1 MLTTKCVSQANNM
14 KRLTLLLSV
23 ITIIYFSSCG
33 NEGAEVKN
41 DTQGLMIAK
50 IDSIYVS
57 MGKSETYD
65 PKEAMNALRLY
76 VEYATKYP
84 DDSLTAEYLFRA
96 SDIAQGTGNYQQAA
110 EFLETIL
117 NKHTMYTKYPDVLFS
132 AALVYDNY
140 LETVNHGDERAV
152 QLYDVIISKYP
163 ETNYAEQSKVL
174 KTYVGKPDSV
184 FYNDIRRK
192 ADSIEASK

>member
-1 MLTTKCVSQANNM
+1 M
-14 KRLTLLLSV
+14 KNLILFLST
-23 ITIIYFSSCG
+23 ITIATFTSCG
-33 NEGAEVKN
+33 GGDSTDTKV
-41 DTQGLMIAK
+41 DTQAMMAAK

-57 MGKSETYD
+57 MGKSQTFD
-65 PKEAMNALRLY
+65 QAIAMNAMRMY

-84 DDSLTAEYLFRA
+84 NDSLTPEYLFRA
-96 SDIAQGTGNYQQAA
+96 SDIAQGSGNYQQAA

-117 NKHTMYTKYPDVLFS
+117 EKHTTYTKYPDVLFS

-140 LETVNHGDERAV
+140 LENVNHGDERAI
-152 QLYDVIISKYP
+152 QLYDVIIAKYP
-163 ETNYAEQSKVL
+163 ESNYAEQSKVL

-192 ADSIEASK
+192 ADSIEAQK

>member
-1 MLTTKCVSQANNM
+1 MNK
-14 KRLTLLLSV
+14 LTLILSA
-23 ITIIYFSSCG
+23 IAILTFSSCG
-33 NEGAEVKN
+33 NDSADVKN
-41 DTQGLMIAK
+41 DTQAMMVAK

-57 MGKSETYD
+57 MGKSQTYNQN
-65 PKEAMNALRLY
+65 EAMNALRLY

-84 DDSLTAEYLFRA
+84 NDSLTAEYLFRA

-110 EFLETIL
+110 EYLETIL
-117 NKHTMYTKYPDVLFS
+117 EKHTMYTKYPDVLFS

-140 LETVNHGDERAV
+140 LENVNHGDDRAI
-152 QLYDVIISKYP
+152 QLYDVIIAKYP
-163 ETNYAEQSKVL
+163 ESNYAEQSKVL

-192 ADSIEASK
+192 ADSIEAEKK